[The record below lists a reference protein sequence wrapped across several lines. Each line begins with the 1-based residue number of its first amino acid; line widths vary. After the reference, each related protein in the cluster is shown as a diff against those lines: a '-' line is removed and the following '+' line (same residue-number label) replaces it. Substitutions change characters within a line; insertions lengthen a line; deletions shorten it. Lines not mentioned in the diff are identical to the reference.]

1 MDKPFSMAGLKAATL
16 PAATA
21 TGDLMFAQAKR
32 DQDEADRLQMKK
44 QKMNTHQMHQEHC
57 N

>member
-1 MDKPFSMAGLKAATL
+1 MAGLKAATL

-32 DQDEADRLQMKK
+32 DQDAYDDDMTCKVRSRWCIKCTK
-44 QKMNTHQMHQEHC
+44 SSSY
-57 N
+57 